1 MPLAAPV
8 PQTSLDR
15 RTPDRTGKV
24 RDLERIEW
32 NKQPPA
38 PPLSGD
44 VVANTREKV
53 ANTRE
58 KYVEAFEHLTLRAV
72 R

>member
-1 MPLAAPV
+1 LPLAAPV
-8 PQTSLDR
+8 LQTTLDR

-24 RDLERIEW
+24 RDLARIAW

-38 PPLSGD
+38 PPLVGD
-44 VVANTREKV
+44 LVANTRE
-53 ANTRE
+53 T
-58 KYVEAFEHLTLRAV
+58 YVEAFEHLTLRAV